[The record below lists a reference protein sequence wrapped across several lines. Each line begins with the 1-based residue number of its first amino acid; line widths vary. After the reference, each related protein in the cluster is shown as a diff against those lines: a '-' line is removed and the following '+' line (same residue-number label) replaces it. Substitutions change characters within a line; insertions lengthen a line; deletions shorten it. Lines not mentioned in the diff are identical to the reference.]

1 MLRTPL
7 CDRLGIRYPIIQAG
21 MGIYKGVVTTP
32 ELVAAVSNAGGMG
45 CLGATGLE
53 PAELR
58 DAIRKV
64 RSLTD
69 KPFSVDLIV
78 PAKLSTTVGTREDIR
93 EDIRK
98 NHPEHWQAV
107 QDLFARFGMEPSKID
122 KKYSLTH
129 ELTDAQVE
137 VVFEEKVP
145 LFVVALGDPSRFMK
159 RAREAGILV
168 AGLVGSVG
176 NARKQI
182 AAGADIVVAQGGEA
196 GGHVGSVAT
205 FPLVPQ
211 VVDAISP
218 TPVIA
223 AGGIADGRGVAA
235 ALALGAQAVWC
246 GTAFLFSDEANVHP
260 IHRAQ
265 LDGGRSEDFQASTVF
280 TGKTS
285 RAFQNE
291 VKDFWRERGLVPLG
305 MPHQKVLMEDFFD
318 AARQAGKLEAVNNP
332 AGQIAGMLKGRR
344 PAAEIV
350 AEMVAGAEKVIRDN
364 ARYVVA

>member
-7 CDRLGIRYPIIQAG
+7 CDTLGIQYPIIQAG
-21 MGIYKGVVTTP
+21 MGIYRGVVTSP

-53 PAELR
+53 PHELR
-58 DAIRKV
+58 DMIRRV
-64 RSLTD
+64 RELTD
-69 KPFSVDLIV
+69 KPFGVNLIV
-78 PAKLSTTVGTREDIR
+78 PAKLSTSTGTREDIR

-98 NHPEHWQAV
+98 NYPRHWAAV
-107 QDLFARFGMEPSKID
+107 QDLFAKFDIPPSKID
-122 KKYSLTH
+122 KTYSLTN

-145 LFVVALGDPSRFMK
+145 LFVVALGDPARFMA
-159 RAREAGILV
+159 RARQAGTLV
-168 AGLVGSVG
+168 AGLVGNLA
-176 NARKQI
+176 NARRQI
-182 AAGADIVVAQGGEA
+182 AAGVDFVIAQGSEA
-196 GGHVGSVAT
+196 GGHIGTIAT
-205 FPLVPQ
+205 LPLVPQ
-211 VVDAISP
+211 VVDAVRP

-246 GTAFLFSDEANVHP
+246 GTAFLFAEEANVHEL
-260 IHRAQ
+260 HRKQ
-265 LDGGRSEDFQASTVF
+265 LEQGRSEDFQASRVF

-285 RAFQNE
+285 RAFGNDVKEFWNE
-291 VKDFWRERGLVPLG
+291 LGLEPLG

-318 AARQAGKLEAVNNP
+318 AARRAGKLEAVNNP
-332 AGQIAGMLKGRR
+332 AGQIAGMLHKRR

-350 AEMVAGAEKVIRDN
+350 AEMVETTKQAIRDN
-364 ARYVVA
+364 ARFIAA